1 MASVKVV
8 TKNKIY
14 SDGTIPVLIR
24 VISGR
29 TTSFVQVCKVEA
41 KYFDAKK
48 QRIRSSHPRAVE
60 LNQLISERVAMIETA
75 LLDNQR
81 KGVVS
86 QVKKLLR
93 PTESRLGLLEYI
105 EDMLLRMKQR
115 GKVHTANKSTGHIYA
130 LKKFLDGRPNMTFE
144 TFTEDVIND
153 FHEYCR
159 NVLKHKKNTIHCRM
173 DFIKSAFADAARRG
187 ITKAD
192 PFRFL
197 SFDTEKP
204 RKQKLSADDIVRL
217 ENLPLTG
224 RRELVRDTFML
235 QYYMHG
241 ARISDVLMLK
251 PENIKDGRVEF
262 STLKTN
268 SNHSV
273 LISPKAKA
281 IIDKYLPIGATATQ
295 PYLLPWMRIQYDP
308 NLSKDENIELLYK
321 QIESKV
327 YMMNQTLKK
336 IEKENGFTVKIRTHI
351 ARHSFASQAALK
363 TNGNIRAVSQALG
376 HSSLNMTQIYLK
388 DLESSELDEAMK
400 LVY

>member
-8 TKNKIY
+8 TKNKVY
-14 SDGTIPVLIR
+14 ADGTIPVLIR

-29 TTSFVQVCKVEA
+29 ETSFVQVCKVEP

-48 QRIRSSHPRAVE
+48 QRIKSSHPRAIE
-60 LNQLISERVAMIETA
+60 LNQLISERMGRIESG
-75 LLDNQR
+75 LLDDQR
-81 KGVVS
+81 RGVVP

-105 EDMLLRMKQR
+105 EDMLARMKQR
-115 GKVHTANKSTGHIYA
+115 GKVHTANKSTGHVYA
-130 LKKFLDGRPNMTFE
+130 LKKFLEGRPHATFE
-144 TFTEDVIND
+144 TFTEDVID
-153 FHEYCR
+153 EFHEYCR

-197 SFDTEKP
+197 VFDKEKP
-204 RKQKLSADDIVRL
+204 RKQKLSPEELLRF

-241 ARISDVLMLK
+241 ARISDIMMLK
-251 PENIKDGRVEF
+251 PENIKEGRVEF

-273 LISPKAKA
+273 LISPKAKL
-281 IIDKYLPIGATATQ
+281 IIDKYLPTDNGALVQ
-295 PYLLPWMRIQYDP
+295 PYLLPWMNIQYDD
-308 NLSKDENIELLYK
+308 NLSKDENVELLYK

-327 YMMNQTLKK
+327 FMMNKTLSK

-351 ARHSFASQAALK
+351 ARHTFASIAAQK
-363 TNGNIRAVSQALG
+363 TGNIQAVSKALG

-400 LVY
+400 VVY